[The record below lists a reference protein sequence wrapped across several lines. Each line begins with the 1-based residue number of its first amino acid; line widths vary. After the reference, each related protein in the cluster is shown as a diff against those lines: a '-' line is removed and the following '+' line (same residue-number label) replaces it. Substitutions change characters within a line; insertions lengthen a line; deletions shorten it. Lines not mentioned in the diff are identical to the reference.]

1 MNTGH
6 PDSKNSGR
14 NDTDKAHQ
22 PEAGSAREHEAQPGF
37 SPLYG
42 GARGAAIRVL
52 SRVDQSDSYL
62 DKVLEKELDSSE
74 LSSLD
79 KSLLTEIVHGVVRWQ
94 AKLDWVLTG
103 FYHGEFTKCI
113 TPVKNAMRIALY
125 QIMFLDKIPPFAAV
139 NESVEIIKRIKGVR
153 SANVVNAVL
162 RNILHHINDIR
173 YPKREDDLPRYFAV
187 VYSHPQWMVKRWLD
201 QFGEEQTEA
210 LLQANNRR
218 PPLTLRINTLQTSIK
233 DFTTMLRERKVAFSV
248 SPYEERS
255 IIMQYLHNI
264 RHSEAFGKG
273 MFSVQDVSAT
283 LAARLAAPDRGA
295 LIYDLCAA
303 PGGKATFLA
312 ELTED
317 TGRIIALDKYE
328 AKLRYIR
335 ENAER
340 LRLNSIE
347 AVAADARTFA
357 PAELADVVL
366 VDAPCSGTGTLSK
379 KPDIKWKREIED
391 IRIMAEFQKQ
401 LLTHAASLVRPG
413 GALVYSTCSIEPEEN
428 TAIADWF
435 GQNFPHFIADNA
447 ESYLPAEV
455 CSNGYMQMFPHIHRT
470 DGAFAARFVRQA
482 DAPDSAL

>member
-1 MNTGH
+1 MNTAH
-6 PDSKNSGR
+6 TDSNSER
-14 NDTDKAHQ
+14 NRASQK
-22 PEAGSAREHEAQPGF
+22 PEATSGHATDYCT
-37 SPLYG
+37 PLYG
-42 GARGAAIRVL
+42 GARGAAIRIL
-52 SRVDQSDSYL
+52 SRIDQSDSYL
-62 DKVLEKELDSSE
+62 DKVLEKELELSE

-103 FYHGEFTKCI
+103 FYHGEFAKCI

-162 RNILHHINDIR
+162 RNILHHIKEIR
-173 YPKREDDLPRYFAV
+173 YPKREEDVARYFAI
-187 VYSHPQWMVKRWLD
+187 VYSHPQWMVKRWIE
-201 QFGEEQTEA
+201 QFGEEQTEV

-218 PPLTLRINTLQTSIK
+218 PPLTLRVNTLQTSTD
-233 DFTTMLRERKVAFSV
+233 DFTAMLRERKVAFSV

-255 IIMQYLHNI
+255 IVMQYMYNI
-264 RHSEAFGKG
+264 RSAEAYGKG

-283 LAARLAAPDRGA
+283 LAARLAAPAPGA

-312 ELTED
+312 ELSGD
-317 TGRIIALDKYE
+317 TGKIVALDKYE

-335 ENAER
+335 DNAQR
-340 LRLNSIE
+340 LKLNSIE

-357 PAELADVVL
+357 PSELADVVL

-391 IRIMAEFQKQ
+391 IRIMVEFQKQ
-401 LLTHAASLVRPG
+401 LLAHAATLVRPG
-413 GALVYSTCSIEPEEN
+413 GTLVYSTCSIEPEEN
-428 TAIADWF
+428 TAVAEWF
-435 GQNFPHFIADNA
+435 ASNHPEFTRDNA
-447 ESYLPAEV
+447 EAYLPAEV
-455 CSNGYMQMFPHIHRT
+455 CKDGYLQMFPHVHRT
-470 DGAFAARFVRQA
+470 DGSFAARFVRKTM
-482 DAPDSAL
+482 P